1 MVPPSRCAPT
11 PLCDAAAG
19 TPRAAVDRLNA
30 EVNKILKDPEF
41 RDKVA
46 QQGLEVFAS
55 TPEQYDDIIKA
66 DYERYRR
73 TVQAANLK
81 MD

>member
-1 MVPPSRCAPT
+1 MRERDV
-11 PLCDAAAG
+11 
-19 TPRAAVDRLNA
+19 VERLT
-30 EVNKILKDPEF
+30 
-41 RDKVA
+41 
-46 QQGLEVFAS
+46 GLGMELVAS

-73 TVQAANLK
+73 AVQAANLK